1 MKQNKHKTL
10 ITCDCGGNINSV
22 FAYERNDKMKKI
34 QGFGYC
40 RECKKV
46 FKIGVKEV

>member
-1 MKQNKHKTL
+1 MGKTL

-22 FAYERNDKMKKI
+22 FAYGKNDKLKKI

-40 RECKKV
+40 KDCERV
-46 FKIGVKEV
+46 FRTRIEEVK